1 MSRYRKTMR
10 EALEE
15 VYASDFNEGKMKDVY
30 TMQQSGATAREI
42 ADKMKLPLKVVKDIL
57 GEDSINEKFTKKDFD
72 RNEDENEHTKN
83 SYELAKMFGDTSEKS
98 RMTRLYNKT
107 RKVGSFLTKA
117 ENDFVTMIQSKY
129 YRRLREELE
138 LDELQNYSRQLKDPS
153 KEMLVVDKEGRVSV
167 IDKSE
172 FEKYKRQGYT
182 AAEEVQQERLVPPS
196 GGNPAFDKTYV
207 AHTQNKQIKDKLKD
221 MDMFGPKRYLKV
233 LDYDRGGKIVFFGKG
248 GPEMADD
255 IKKKGFKVT
264 TEEVELNEYSSQQIK
279 QAYGILNDPR
289 YKGGDYTGA
298 VKAIEK
304 LAKGLSRHPDVA
316 NALKRAN
323 EELDKD
329 DTSIVKQVVAK
340 LKKASK
346 AHADQSKALD
356 KAIKEEKDL
365 DEGKFTLPT
374 RYVVVDTR
382 TNKVTHASSDDKDL
396 KLDVGRKSHLKI
408 VKLKKP
414 VSQKKT
420 GYLLGEPL
428 KAWGEEVELTEYFA
442 TVHSKKPAIVKFI
455 NANKKNID
463 YVDVDAG
470 NNIEFEGKGAHELAD
485 KVKAKFG
492 VRVTK
497 EETEKVELN
506 DIDENF
512 SPAMIAQLKKAYGP
526 LKGKRIPPGP
536 LMKIF
541 DKIDKDKNALIQLF
555 KAHIPFVSQMA
566 VARLISKH
574 NMSAGEINKL
584 DEEVDLDESLFSTAV
599 DKMIKRA
606 KSLKKEPFIKKYM
619 GTSIM
624 PGSKI
629 LDRKSLANIWDIHN
643 AQMSSVHEEEELKEF
658 NPNFGR
664 DAQAGRG
671 STQTGERDRIVKDQ
685 KDKEKEIQS
694 LKNDI
699 MLLKNKLE
707 NEKNKA
713 VKPEPNPETGEVPL
727 TVGIAYKVF
736 KDQEKKKIEKVKNIP
751 NKFKLK
757 EKYLGE
763 RAYRIKF
770 DNVDGAI
777 GHREADAVQA
787 DLKKMGFSARV
798 NLTGHAKDELF
809 FNTGVEKDQMKRLL
823 TKAGYDL
830 AEAVIAGKDYKY
842 DGIGPIKISKKM
854 YAKVQRDSKGKD
866 FSGKPYMM
874 ALNPKTQETELVP
887 VKFTEELE
895 ESTASDQ
902 AKALGLT
909 YYKFGRY
916 GKGGKVTHK
925 STGGELR
932 KFDAKTGKVGDV
944 ETKGKDDDA
953 KSDSG
958 DEKEVNSAGMTKS
971 EMQKG
976 LFKKDGSPSA
986 GKLKGLITD
995 KIRSQSGLGD
1005 SLGYI
1010 EYEYKGKDT
1019 LRMDADDSDELVKE
1033 LEKNFGDAL
1042 EIEQDYNFVTARV
1055 KSKDELGDKD
1065 EPVDTSIPE
1074 PVRKMTKKINNS
1086 NFNNLNNMIAKFKRG
1101 SDEIDKEDAKDF
1113 EELIKLGQNVKL
1125 DGKKDK
1131 GKKEFIKKFKTIDE
1145 PAASDFVRA
1154 LEKDVGEKAANYM
1167 LGTYDEAYIPEADL
1181 TDKQVKM
1188 VKKVAEKLP
1197 MKDFKKRYGK
1207 DAMNVKFGTAT
1218 NIVKK
1223 KLNIDHNDKH
1233 AGARQVVE
1241 SIKAVK
1247 NKAEKTG
1254 MPYSILKKVYDRG
1267 MAAWKGGHRPGATQV
1282 QWALARVNSFVTKSS
1297 GTWGKADKDLA
1308 AKVRAQKKD

>member
-15 VYASDFNEGKMKDVY
+15 VYASDFNEGKMKDIY
-30 TMQQSGATAREI
+30 TMQQSGATTREI

-107 RKVGSFLTKA
+107 RKVGSYLTKA

-129 YRRLREELE
+129 YRKLREEVE

-153 KEMLVVDKEGRVSV
+153 KEMMVVDKSGKVSV

-172 FEKYKRQGYT
+172 FEKYKRQGYM
-182 AAEEVQQERLVPPS
+182 AAEEVNEKNTVTI
-196 GGNPAFDKTYV
+196 GGEKYTVIGTGKLTPAQKRFQALLKKVDKDRQATKAAYL
-207 AHTQNKQIKDKLKD
+207 KLK
-221 MDMFGPKRYLKV
+221 K
-233 LDYDRGGKIVFFGKG
+233 
-248 GPEMADD
+248 EEEE
-255 IKKKGFKVT
+255 KVT

-356 KAIKEEKDL
+356 KAIKEEVQ
-365 DEGKFTLPT
+365 ESVKFKYAL
-374 RYVVVDTR
+374 VDTSKD
-382 TNKVTHASSDDKDL
+382 NEVVAMSSNEKDL
-396 KLDVGRKSHLKI
+396 KMSVHHRNRGFLKI

-414 VSQKKT
+414 TTKDIMV
-420 GYLLGEPL
+420 GYPL
-428 KAWGEEVELTEYFA
+428 KEETELTEYFA
-442 TVHSKKPAIVKFI
+442 TIHSKKPAIVKFI

-584 DEEVDLDESLFSTAV
+584 DEEVDLDESLLTIAL
-599 DKMIKRA
+599 DKMIKQA
-606 KSLKKEPFIKKYM
+606 KSLKKEPFIKKYID
-619 GTSIM
+619 TSIL

-629 LDRKSLANIWDIHN
+629 LDRKSLSNIWDIHN

-671 STQTGERDRIVKDQ
+671 STQTGERDKIVKDQ
-685 KDKEKEIQS
+685 KDKEAEIQS

-699 MLLKNKLE
+699 AILKTKLE

-727 TVGIAYKVF
+727 TVGVAYKVF

-757 EKYLGE
+757 EQYLGE
-763 RAYRIKF
+763 RAYTIKF

-777 GHREADAVQA
+777 GHREADTVQA
-787 DLKKMGFSARV
+787 ELKKMGFSARV
-798 NLTGHAKDELF
+798 DLTGRDKESLY
-809 FNTGVEKDQMKRLL
+809 FNTGVEKNQMKRLL
-823 TKAGYDL
+823 SKLGYDL
-830 AEAVIAGKDYKY
+830 AEAVIAGRDYKY
-842 DGIGPIKISKKM
+842 DGKGPVKISMKN
-854 YAKVQRDSKGKD
+854 YAKVPLDVKGMIT
-866 FSGKPYMM
+866 GKPYMM
-874 ALNPKTQETELVP
+874 ALNPKTQKTEMVP

-925 STGGELR
+925 STGGKLR

-958 DEKEVNSAGMTKS
+958 DEKVVNKMGMTKS

-986 GKLKGLITD
+986 AKLKGLITD

-1019 LRMDADDSDELVKE
+1019 LEMDADDSDELVKE

-1101 SDEIDKEDAKDF
+1101 SDEIDKQDAKDF

-1167 LGTYDEAYIPEADL
+1167 LGTYDEAYISEADL

>member
-15 VYASDFNEGKMKDVY
+15 VYASDFNEGKMKDIY
-30 TMQQSGATAREI
+30 TMQQSGATTREI

-153 KEMLVVDKEGRVSV
+153 KEMLVVDKQGRVSV

-196 GGNPAFDKTYV
+196 GSNPAFDKTYV

-356 KAIKEEKDL
+356 KAIKEEKTYTVL
-365 DEGKFTLPT
+365 
-374 RYVVVDTR
+374 
-382 TNKVTHASSDDKDL
+382 
-396 KLDVGRKSHLKI
+396 HLKHGKEI
-408 VKLKKP
+408 IKTSKGTYDAAKKYAQMKGLKNTAGVTVKLM
-414 VSQKKT
+414 T
-420 GYLLGEPL
+420 
-428 KAWGEEVELTEYFA
+428 EEVELTEYFA

-463 YVDVDAG
+463 YVDDDAG
-470 NNIEFEGKGAHELAD
+470 GNIEFEGKGAHELAD
-485 KVKAKFG
+485 KIKSKFG

-584 DEEVDLDESLFSTAV
+584 DEEVDLDESLLTIAL
-599 DKMIKRA
+599 DKMIKQA
-606 KSLKKEPFIKKYM
+606 KSLRKEPFIKKYM
-619 GTSIM
+619 GTSIV

-629 LDRKSLANIWDIHN
+629 LDRKSLANIWNIHN

-727 TVGIAYKVF
+727 TVGVAYKVF

-787 DLKKMGFSARV
+787 DLNKMGFSAKV
-798 NLTGHAKDELF
+798 DLTGHAKDELF
-809 FNTGVEKDQMKRLL
+809 FNTGIEKNQMKRIL

-842 DGIGPIKISKKM
+842 DGKGPIKISKKM
-854 YAKVQRDSKGKD
+854 YAKVQRDSKSMIK
-866 FSGKPYMM
+866 GKPYMM
-874 ALNPKTQETELVP
+874 ALNPKTQGTELVP
-887 VKFTEELE
+887 VEFEELE

-958 DEKEVNSAGMTKS
+958 DEKEVNRAGMTKS

-986 GKLKGLITD
+986 AKLKGLITD
-995 KIRSQSGLGD
+995 KIRSQSGAGDELGF
-1005 SLGYI
+1005 I

-1019 LRMDADDSDELVKE
+1019 LEMDADDSDELIKE

-1042 EIEQDYNFVTARV
+1042 EIDQDENFVTARV

-1101 SDEIDKEDAKDF
+1101 SDEVDKQDAKDF

-1131 GKKEFIKKFKTIDE
+1131 GKKEFIKKFKDIDE

-1167 LGTYDEAYIPEADL
+1167 LGTYDEAYISEADL